1 MKNDEADYN
10 KDKEVIKNAISNLF
24 NMYNTNYGSI
34 KKFKRGNNL
43 IITAITG
50 GRSENEEAIE
60 KFNSTKFG
68 GVAPIEWWFLYEWR
82 RGGYFK
88 WKIPLFLVEDR

>member
-50 GRSENEEAIE
+50 GWSENEEAIE
-60 KFNSTKFG
+60 KFNKTKFEP
-68 GVAPIEWWFLYEWR
+68 ANIEWWFLYEWK

-88 WKIPLFLVEDR
+88 WKIPLFLVEDGR